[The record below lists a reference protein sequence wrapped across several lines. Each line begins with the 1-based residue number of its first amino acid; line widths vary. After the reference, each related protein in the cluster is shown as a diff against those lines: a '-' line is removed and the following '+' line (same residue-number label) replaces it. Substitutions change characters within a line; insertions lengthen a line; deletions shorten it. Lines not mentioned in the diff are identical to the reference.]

1 MFSRHVRPER
11 FSVVGI
17 RAAIKPL
24 LRSII
29 YYWNPVPHH
38 HHSQLVFESGVAWV
52 QIQKSWIVM
61 VIHKASKDG
70 SEIT

>member
-11 FSVVGI
+11 FAVVGI
-17 RAAIKPL
+17 GATIEPL

-38 HHSQLVFESGVAWV
+38 HKCQLVFESGVAWV

-61 VIHKASKDG
+61 VINKASKDG
-70 SEIT
+70 SDKT